1 MIENDYTESDY
12 YVSFDAVFRAIDE
25 YDDYVI
31 DDETGEWYIPISK
44 ALSLIENIPPADVRP
59 VVRGKWEWNEHY
71 GLYECSN
78 CHNSFVDEEWV
89 KEGKWQYCPSCGAC
103 MENIHND

>member
-1 MIENDYTESDY
+1 MTENDYTENDY

-44 ALSLIENIPPADVRP
+44 ALSLIENIPPADVCSI
-59 VVRGKWEWNEHY
+59 VKSKWIDYNPQDK
-71 GLYECSN
+71 LDPRMKCSN
-78 CHNSFVDEEWV
+78 CGAVAMPLAEDNF
-89 KEGKWQYCPSCGAC
+89 CPRCGAK
-103 MENIHND
+103 ME

>member
-1 MIENDYTESDY
+1 VIENDYTENDY

-44 ALSLIENIPPADVRP
+44 ALSLIENVPPADVCS
-59 VVRGKWEWNEHY
+59 VVKAKWIDYNPQDI
-71 GLYECSN
+71 LDPRMKCSN
-78 CHNSFVDEEWV
+78 CGVVAMPLAEDNF
-89 KEGKWQYCPSCGAC
+89 CPKCGAK
-103 MENIHND
+103 ME